1 MDFSETSDGDD
12 DDDVETFCA
21 LSLSLSLVCEKKRRG
36 NRHRALSLPFS
47 SSLTLAER
55 ARSFCQQ
62 TAATNNII
70 LIYSRGVFWIVC
82 LQRKKKSECACLLIV
97 VVREIHFFFI
107 FFGKK
112 IWCTHETIF
121 VPTEPLRRTTKKLN
135 KKALFSS
142 RLARVNAQTPR
153 HAKIKILAD
162 IIKYT
167 CNRFNIDPKE
177 LFDDLDSCAQSKSSS
192 RAPAKVTKKRMSLP

>member
-82 LQRKKKSECACLLIV
+82 L
-97 VVREIHFFFI
+97 
-107 FFGKK
+107 
-112 IWCTHETIF
+112 
-121 VPTEPLRRTTKKLN
+121 
-135 KKALFSS
+135 
-142 RLARVNAQTPR
+142 
-153 HAKIKILAD
+153 
-162 IIKYT
+162 
-167 CNRFNIDPKE
+167 
-177 LFDDLDSCAQSKSSS
+177 
-192 RAPAKVTKKRMSLP
+192 

>member
-1 MDFSETSDGDD
+1 VDFSETSDGDD

-82 LQRKKKSECACLLIV
+82 CA
-97 VVREIHFFFI
+97 E
-107 FFGKK
+107 
-112 IWCTHETIF
+112 E
-121 VPTEPLRRTTKKLN
+121 
-135 KKALFSS
+135 
-142 RLARVNAQTPR
+142 
-153 HAKIKILAD
+153 
-162 IIKYT
+162 
-167 CNRFNIDPKE
+167 KE
-177 LFDDLDSCAQSKSSS
+177 E
-192 RAPAKVTKKRMSLP
+192 